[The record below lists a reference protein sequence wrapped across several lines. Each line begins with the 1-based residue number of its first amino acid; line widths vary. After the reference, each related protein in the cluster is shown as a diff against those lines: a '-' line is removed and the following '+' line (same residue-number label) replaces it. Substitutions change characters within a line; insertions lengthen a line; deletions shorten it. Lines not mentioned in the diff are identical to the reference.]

1 MLGQSVVQLGNFSIK
16 EIAMKR
22 VFTAF
27 VVVVALCSAALSAQA
42 PAAKSPIFGTWKLI
56 PAKSTFSPGPPLKS
70 QVARLEAVDGG
81 MKVAAD
87 RVEADGNATHFEWTA
102 KFDGKDYP
110 VKGDAARDAV
120 TVKKIDDYTLEITNK
135 KAGKVTTTIK
145 AVYAKDGKTRMETT
159 TGIDAQG
166 QRVNNMTA
174 WERQ

>member
-1 MLGQSVVQLGNFSIK
+1 MLRRSVVQLGNFSKK

-22 VFTAF
+22 AFTAF
-27 VVVVALCSAALSAQA
+27 VVLVALCSAVLLAQA
-42 PAAKSPIFGTWKLI
+42 PAKSPIFGTWKLI
-56 PAKSTFSPGPPLKS
+56 PEKSTFNPGPPLKS

-87 RVEADGNATHFEWTA
+87 RVEADGKATHFEWTA

-120 TVKKIDDYTLEITNK
+120 TVKKIDGYTLEITNK
-135 KAGKVTTTIK
+135 KGGKITTQIK

-159 TGIDAQG
+159 TGTDAQG
-166 QRVNNMTA
+166 QKVNNITA